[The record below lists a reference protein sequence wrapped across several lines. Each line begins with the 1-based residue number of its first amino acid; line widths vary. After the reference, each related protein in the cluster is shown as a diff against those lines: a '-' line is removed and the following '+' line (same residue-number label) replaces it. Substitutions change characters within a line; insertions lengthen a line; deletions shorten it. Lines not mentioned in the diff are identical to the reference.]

1 MVILEVIFL
10 PIDGILMYYS
20 PCGYFAL
27 ERSNAL
33 EKGNKR
39 LGRLTKVTLR
49 ENKTLLAMEHL
60 TQSFR
65 HHQTS
70 CPYPSS

>member
-20 PCGYFAL
+20 PCGYFTL

-39 LGRLTKVTLR
+39 LGRLTKVTPPR
-49 ENKTLLAMEHL
+49 E
-60 TQSFR
+60 
-65 HHQTS
+65 
-70 CPYPSS
+70 